1 MLKRTLS
8 LLVLILALFSLGCE
22 QGVYPYNPVT
32 LKSSARDRLERDKR
46 EFIQIED
53 LKLGDGPLAVWG
65 RRIKADL
72 EVRYA
77 DGTVVYSGPIL
88 DYVGFL
94 GDVSIHDS
102 SNEAGLLSLS
112 QRGIVLGM
120 NGMAVGG
127 KRRITI
133 HPKLVCESSTPD
145 DELPPNA
152 GCLLIKETRQQR
164 AWVRKE
170 SLIVEAVLTESC
182 LPISF
187 RALKMGGGYAID
199 VIVGCRSLDEPRRDP
214 TVPLWHIY

>member
-1 MLKRTLS
+1 MLKRTLI
-8 LLVLILALFSLGCE
+8 LLVLALIQFSLGCE

-32 LKSSARDRLERDKR
+32 LDNSARERLERDKR

-77 DGTVVYSGPIL
+77 DGTVVYRGPIL

-94 GDVSIHDS
+94 GDVSIHNS
-102 SNEAGLLSLS
+102 GNEAGLLSLS

-133 HPKLVCESSTPD
+133 HPRLACDSSTPD

-152 GCLLIKETRQQR
+152 GCLLIPETRQQR
-164 AWVRKE
+164 IWVRKQP
-170 SLIVEAVLTESC
+170 LIVEAVLTESC
-182 LPISF
+182 LPVSF

-199 VIVGCRSLDEPRRDP
+199 IIVGCRGLAEPGRDP
-214 TVPLWHIY
+214 TAPLWHIY

>member
-1 MLKRTLS
+1 MLKRIFLIP
-8 LLVLILALFSLGCE
+8 LVAMAGLISGCE

-32 LKSSARDRLERDKR
+32 LDSSARERLEREKR
-46 EFIQIED
+46 EFIKIED

-65 RRIKADL
+65 RRIKADI

-77 DGTVVYSGPIL
+77 DGSVVYRGPIL

-94 GDVSIHDS
+94 GDVSIHNS
-102 SNEAGLLSLS
+102 GNEVGLLSLS

-133 HPKLVCESSTPD
+133 HPKLACDSSTPD
-145 DELPPNA
+145 DELPPHA
-152 GCLLIKETRQQR
+152 GCLLIPETRQQR
-164 AWVRKE
+164 IWVRKQP
-170 SLIVEAVLTESC
+170 LIVEVVLTESC
-182 LPISF
+182 LPVSF

-199 VIVGCRSLDEPRRDP
+199 VIVGCRNLDEPRRDP
-214 TVPLWHIY
+214 ATPIWHIY